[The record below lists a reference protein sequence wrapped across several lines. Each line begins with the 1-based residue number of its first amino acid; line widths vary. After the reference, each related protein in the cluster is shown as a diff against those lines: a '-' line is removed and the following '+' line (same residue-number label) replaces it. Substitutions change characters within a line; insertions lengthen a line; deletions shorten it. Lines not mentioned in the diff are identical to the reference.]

1 MLQPKFAALI
11 AFAVSV
17 ILVIVKGLAW
27 FFSGSSTVLASF
39 TDSIQDSI
47 LSATNFL
54 AIRYAMQ
61 PADDHH
67 RYGHGK
73 MEGIAALGQAAFILG
88 SCIYIFLDSIRNFSN
103 AETVEYPFM
112 TIGVIVFA
120 IVLNGGLVTYQKLV
134 IKKSKSLAIEADSA
148 HYAGDIGIHMG
159 VIIAILAEVYLGWTW
174 ADPAIAI
181 VITLWLAKLA
191 LGIGKKAID
200 MLMDRELPEDER
212 EIIKTIIQRTRGVM
226 HYHDLR
232 THRNGP
238 ITMISFDIEV
248 EPSLSFIDAHNIAK
262 RAGDH
267 LHKEY
272 PDSEIMI
279 HVDPSGDITDS
290 RHKRIKKHHVK

>member
-11 AFAVSV
+11 AFAISV

-134 IKKSKSLAIEADSA
+134 IKTSKSLAIEADSA
-148 HYAGDIGIHMG
+148 VGGPASPAPEPASMLVGRALSRLAAMG
-159 VIIAILAEVYLGWTW
+159 SRGSTPGPTTSCRSPSRS
-174 ADPAIAI
+174 PA
-181 VITLWLAKLA
+181 
-191 LGIGKKAID
+191 
-200 MLMDRELPEDER
+200 
-212 EIIKTIIQRTRGVM
+212 
-226 HYHDLR
+226 
-232 THRNGP
+232 
-238 ITMISFDIEV
+238 S
-248 EPSLSFIDAHNIAK
+248 
-262 RAGDH
+262 RAGAWR
-267 LHKEY
+267 
-272 PDSEIMI
+272 
-279 HVDPSGDITDS
+279 DS
-290 RHKRIKKHHVK
+290 RALPA